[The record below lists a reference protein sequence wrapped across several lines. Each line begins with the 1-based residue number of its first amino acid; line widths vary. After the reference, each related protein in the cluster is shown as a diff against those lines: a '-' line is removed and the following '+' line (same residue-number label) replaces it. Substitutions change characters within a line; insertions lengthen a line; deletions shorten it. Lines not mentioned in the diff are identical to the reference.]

1 MGRYSMLKKMLCWVI
16 SPNNVLLII
25 NFLSGIKIPIGSV
38 PLITRKDIIKKRID
52 RNNKSIRNINLSF
65 CNLLAVVI
73 MGFFIKYHFGTKEIY
88 KLQLLITV

>member
-1 MGRYSMLKKMLCWVI
+1 MLEKMLYWVI

-25 NFLSGIKIPIGSV
+25 NFLSGIKIPLGSV
-38 PLITRKDIIKKRID
+38 PLITRNDIIKKRID

-65 CNLLAVVI
+65 CNLLVAVMV
-73 MGFFIKYHFGTKEIY
+73 FFIKYHFGIKEIY